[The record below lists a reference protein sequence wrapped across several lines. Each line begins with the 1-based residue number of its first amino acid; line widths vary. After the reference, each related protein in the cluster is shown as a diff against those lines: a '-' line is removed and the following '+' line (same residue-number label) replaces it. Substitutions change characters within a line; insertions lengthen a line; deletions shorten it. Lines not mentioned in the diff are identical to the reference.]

1 MNRAE
6 NSGMDL
12 RVMNGLAVALFAIF
26 VGSVLVAATRWVSNR
41 SVFALHSITVLG
53 DVTHANAPTVRAH
66 VVSRVTGSF
75 FSVDLARTRTVL
87 EAMPWVRHAV
97 VHRDFPNK
105 LRVQLQEHQVAAY
118 WGDANEPRLLN
129 TFGEVFDAN
138 VGEVEVEVDDLPH
151 LNGPLAQSATV
162 LAAYRALAPQ
172 FAAMDLTLE
181 SLDLT
186 NQGSWRIGLSG
197 GATLEAGR
205 GDLEQIQTDVAQFL
219 KTLTRVLARYQRP
232 AGALESADLRY
243 KNGYAIRL
251 RGVSTLAAVA
261 PTP

>member
-6 NSGMDL
+6 NSAVDL
-12 RVMNGLAVALFAIF
+12 RVMNGLAVVLFAIF
-26 VGSVLVAATRWVSNR
+26 VLSVLVAVTRWVSNR
-41 SVFALHSITVLG
+41 SVFALQSITVLG
-53 DVTHANAPTVRAH
+53 DVSHANAPTVRAH

-75 FSVDLARTRTVL
+75 FSVDLASTRTVL

-138 VGEVEVEVDDLPH
+138 VGEVEVDDLPR

-181 SLDLT
+181 SLELT
-186 NQGSWRIGLSG
+186 NQGSWRISLNG
-197 GATLEAGR
+197 GATIEAGR
-205 GDLEQIQTDVAQFL
+205 GDLEQIQADVGQFL

>member
-1 MNRAE
+1 MNRSE
-6 NSGMDL
+6 NTAMDL
-12 RVMNGLAVALFAIF
+12 RMMNGLALVLFAIF

-41 SVFALHSITVLG
+41 SVFALNNITVLG
-53 DVTHANAPTVRAH
+53 DVTHANVPTVRAH

-118 WGDANEPRLLN
+118 WGDSNEPRLLN

-138 VGEVEVEVDDLPH
+138 VGEVEVDDLPH

-162 LAAYRALAPQ
+162 LAAYHALAPQ
-172 FAAMDLTLE
+172 FSAMALTVDSLE
-181 SLDLT
+181 LT
-186 NQGSWRIGLSG
+186 NQGSWRVGLNG
-197 GATLEAGR
+197 GAVIEAGR
-205 GDLEQIQTDVAQFL
+205 GDLEQVQTRVGHFL

-232 AGALESADLRY
+232 AGALESADLRHE
-243 KNGYAIRL
+243 NGYAIRL

>member
-6 NSGMDL
+6 SSAMDL
-12 RVMNGLAVALFAIF
+12 RLMNGLAVVLFAIF
-26 VGSVLVAATRWVSNR
+26 VGSVLLALTRWVSNR
-41 SVFALHSITVLG
+41 SVFSLQSITVLG

-105 LRVQLQEHQVAAY
+105 LRVQLQEHQVAAF

-138 VGEVEVEVDDLPH
+138 LGEVEQDQLARLSGPGGQGSVVLKTYRLLEPLFSRIDI
-151 LNGPLAQSATV
+151 PLAS
-162 LAAYRALAPQ
+162 
-172 FAAMDLTLE
+172 MELTGK
-181 SLDLT
+181 
-186 NQGSWRIGLSG
+186 GSWRVVLET
-197 GATLEAGR
+197 GAAIELGR
-205 GDLEQIQTDVAQFL
+205 GSSEEVAVRTERFL
-219 KTLTRVLARYQRP
+219 KTLTQVAVRYARP
-232 AGALESADLRY
+232 LSALESADLRHE
-243 KNGYAIRL
+243 NGYAIRL
-251 RGVSTLAAVA
+251 RGVTTLTDMAAKKQ
-261 PTP
+261 

>member
-1 MNRAE
+1 MNRSE
-6 NSGMDL
+6 NTAMDL
-12 RVMNGLAVALFAIF
+12 RMMNGLALVLFAIF

-41 SVFALHSITVLG
+41 SVFALNNITVLG
-53 DVTHANAPTVRAH
+53 DVTHANVPTVRAH

-118 WGDANEPRLLN
+118 WGDSNEPRLLN

-138 VGEVEVEVDDLPH
+138 VGEVEVDDLPH

-162 LAAYRALAPQ
+162 LAAYHALAPQ
-172 FAAMDLTLE
+172 FSAMDLTVDSLE
-181 SLDLT
+181 LT
-186 NQGSWRIGLSG
+186 NQGSWRVGLNG
-197 GATLEAGR
+197 GAVIEAGR
-205 GDLEQIQTDVAQFL
+205 GDLEQVQPRVGHFL

-232 AGALESADLRY
+232 AGALESADLRHE
-243 KNGYAIRL
+243 NGYAIRL